1 MDHATQVHRQEMQ
14 ESNARLNEVRM
25 DLNEKTRR
33 IAELE
38 QAEALSG
45 LSASAAT
52 KELKNELQRSKAE
65 LEQLRLT
72 HTEEKAAL
80 QKQLQLA
87 QDDLVDCQ
95 ASLEARQAQIAQL
108 QESAAT
114 ASEEAKTAQATS
126 QDVIV
131 KAEAR
136 VQSLEKQIS
145 ELKRDQALEVAEIDA
160 EYRQNAKRLQKP
172 LQEAHAS
179 VEQQKLLVVEKDKAL
194 LTLQSEVTAAQNTIL
209 ELRESHD
216 AGERTMSSLKNVLEE
231 REQAHVALETAC
243 AERDQKIT
251 TLKNELDQKE
261 QARVRLAQLK
271 AANTPPDFGALQ
283 AKMQAVSNRSASKSL
298 SNSLGALEGTRS
310 NASSDQEKALAG
322 LKAELQTIQSR
333 LKEAEKTIA
342 SRDRQVRD
350 LLHAEQDYI
359 KRIAELEDAIAGFR
373 KVSTDPASTFL
384 TTIIHWPTVSSFSKS
399 KRTGRNLRI

>member
-1 MDHATQVHRQEMQ
+1 ME
-14 ESNARLNEVRM
+14 ESNARVNEVHM
-25 DLNEKTRR
+25 DLNEKTKR
-33 IAELE
+33 ITELE

-52 KELKNELQRSKAE
+52 KELKNELQQAKTE
-65 LEQLRLT
+65 LEQLRST
-72 HTEEKAAL
+72 HTEEKAAIE
-80 QKQLQLA
+80 KQLRLA
-87 QDDLVDCQ
+87 QNDLVDCQ

-108 QESAAT
+108 QEIAAT
-114 ASEEAKTAQATS
+114 ASEEAKTAQSTS
-126 QDVIV
+126 QDAIV

-145 ELKRDQALEVAEIDA
+145 DLKRDQALEVAEIDA
-160 EYRQNAKRLQKP
+160 EYRQKAKRLQQS
-172 LQEAHAS
+172 LQEAQS
-179 VEQQKLLVVEKDKAL
+179 SLEQQKLLVTEKDKAL
-194 LTLQSEVTAAQNTIL
+194 ITLRSEITAAQTANL
-209 ELRESHD
+209 ELRERYD
-216 AGERTMSSLKNVLEE
+216 AGERTISSLKDVLEE
-231 REQAHVALETAC
+231 REQARLALETAC

-283 AKMQAVSNRSASKSL
+283 AKMQAVSNRSASKPL

-322 LKAELQTIQSR
+322 LKGELQTIQSR
-333 LKEAEKTIA
+333 LKEADKTIA

-373 KVSTDPASTFL
+373 KVSTGVT
-384 TTIIHWPTVSSFSKS
+384 PTWS
-399 KRTGRNLRI
+399 